1 MSENKN
7 KRNIS
12 LPGNAKIS
20 INHYNLPAS
29 ILGGLTYNS
38 YPVPLLL
45 DGVNELHKNLFDFL
59 TSISDFHERRSL
71 FYEYMQAHFQLSNL
85 SQMGYSEDS
94 SVNRIKINYK
104 RIIFGWHMNP
114 DGLERAVL
122 KRWSESR
129 FGLIPRYHKTST
141 LSAVMHDLPSSLV
154 IMY

>member
-104 RIIFGWHMNP
+104 RIIFG
-114 DGLERAVL
+114 
-122 KRWSESR
+122 
-129 FGLIPRYHKTST
+129 
-141 LSAVMHDLPSSLV
+141 
-154 IMY
+154 